1 MHTQSGWDLYF
12 RSSMSSMLDI
22 MTNPL
27 PLHERRTAILAEM
40 ATIHVTLRGKLTE
53 QRRPSATGGQHVYYR
68 LQSWRDGRNHTR
80 YIPPDQVAEVRIA
93 IANHHRLQALTQQL
107 VETTEAIGQASPGAE
122 SKKKRA
128 KPPMPPGRNSTA

>member
-1 MHTQSGWDLYF
+1 MNH
-12 RSSMSSMLDI
+12 
-22 MTNPL
+22 PL
-27 PLHERRTAILAEM
+27 PLHERRTAILAEL

-53 QRRPSATGGQHVYYR
+53 QQRPSATGGRHVYYR

-80 YIPPDQVAEVRIA
+80 YIPADQVEEVRIA
-93 IANHHRLQALTQQL
+93 IANHHRLQDLTRQL
-107 VETTEAIGQASPGAE
+107 VETTEAIGLAGPGAD